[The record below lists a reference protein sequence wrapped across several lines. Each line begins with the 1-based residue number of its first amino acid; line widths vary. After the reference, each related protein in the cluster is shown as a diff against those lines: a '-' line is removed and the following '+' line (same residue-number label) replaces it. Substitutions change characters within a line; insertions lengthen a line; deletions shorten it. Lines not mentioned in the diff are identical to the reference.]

1 MNNINSFIN
10 KKHIQ
15 NSRATVWDNL
25 TIGRKLFYFA
35 IYITNSGSISYSDP
49 QETVVC
55 ATSANNNSS
64 SLRNISITIKDSY
77 GYQRKI
83 RVDQLGPHEFIFDT
97 EEEAISMWNAILYE
111 AIHFLETQ
119 TARKVSRL
127 ENFIKK

>member
-25 TIGRKLFYFA
+25 TIGQKLFYFG
-35 IYITNSGSISYSDP
+35 IYITNSGSISYSAP
-49 QETVVC
+49 QEAVVC
-55 ATSANNNSS
+55 ASSNNNGNL
-64 SLRNISITIKDSY
+64 LRNISITIKDSY

-83 RVDQLGPHEFIFDT
+83 RMDQLGPHEFIFDT

-127 ENFIKK
+127 ENLIKK